1 MSKVTTVL
9 NVEGM
14 SCQHCVNSINKAV
27 GELKG
32 VDKVSVDLKGKMV
45 AVEYDPSQVGL
56 DKVKEVIEDQGYVVR
71 IQQWNP
77 RKGFIF

>member
-1 MSKVTTVL
+1 MSKVTAVL

-32 VDKVSVDLKGKMV
+32 VDKVSVDLKAKTV
-45 AVEYDPSQVGL
+45 SVDYNQDQVGL
-56 DKVKEVIEDQGYVVR
+56 DRIKEVIADQGYEV
-71 IQQWNP
+71 
-77 RKGFIF
+77 K

>member
-32 VDKVSVDLKGKMV
+32 VDKVSVDLKAKTV
-45 AVEYDPSQVGL
+45 SVDYNQDLVGL
-56 DKVKEVIEDQGYVVR
+56 DRIKEVIADQGYEV
-71 IQQWNP
+71 
-77 RKGFIF
+77 K

>member
-1 MSKVTTVL
+1 MTKTTTVL

-32 VDKVSVDLKGKMV
+32 VDKVWVDLKGKTV
-45 AVEYDPSQVGL
+45 SVEYNSDQLGL
-56 DKVKEVIEDQGYVVR
+56 DQIKEVIEDQGYEV
-71 IQQWNP
+71 
-77 RKGFIF
+77 K